1 MCSYTDSLTAVQLI
15 DYISRDYVEMSYD
28 KIRIQRD
35 DFMKICKDWMRINVY
50 DVAHD
55 EQAEAH
61 TEAVSDQ
68 PDVDT
73 SFWDGL

>member
-1 MCSYTDSLTAVQLI
+1 MSQYTNSRTAIQLI
-15 DYISRDYVEMSYD
+15 DYISRDYVELSHD

-35 DFMKICKDWMRINVY
+35 DFMKICKDWMRVNVY

-61 TEAVSDQ
+61 ADAATDQ
-68 PDVDT
+68 PYVD
-73 SFWDGL
+73 FPAQDDF